1 MSLRSAGVLMYKRM
15 DGQLFV
21 LLVHP
26 GGPFWRNTDLGAWS
40 IPKGEVAENEDAET
54 AARREFAEE
63 LGAMPAGA
71 LRPLGSVQQNA
82 RKKTEAFTME
92 ADFDATCISS
102 NLFEIEWPPRSGR
115 MQSFPEIDRAAWF
128 ALPMARQKI
137 LPGQQILLDRLEA
150 LFGPDGGVN

>member
-1 MSLRSAGVLMYKRM
+1 MMYKRI
-15 DGQLFV
+15 DGQPFV

-26 GGPFWRNTDLGAWS
+26 GGPFWRNRDLCAWS

-63 LGAMPAGA
+63 LGGVPAGA

-82 RKKTEAFTME
+82 RKKTEAFAME
-92 ADFDATCISS
+92 AHFDATCISS

-115 MQSFPEIDRAAWF
+115 TQSFPEIDRAAWF
-128 ALPMARQKI
+128 ALPVARQKI

-150 LFGPDGGVN
+150 LIRANGGAN

>member
-1 MSLRSAGVLMYKRM
+1 MMYKRI
-15 DGQLFV
+15 DGRLFV

-26 GGPFWRNTDLGAWS
+26 GGPFWRNRDLGAWS

-63 LGAMPAGA
+63 LGAAPAGA
-71 LRPLGSVQQNA
+71 LTPLGSVQQSA
-82 RKKTEAFTME
+82 RKKTEAFAIE

-102 NLFEIEWPPRSGR
+102 NRFEIEWPPRSGR

-137 LPGQQILLDRLEA
+137 LPGQQILLDRLDA
-150 LFGPDGGVN
+150 LFRPNGGAN